1 MTKITEVEIHEFTF
15 DAVNLGN
22 MTGADSLDAVG
33 YSKGRGSENKTA
45 PMQQIYP
52 VSMGSV
58 GSFAHSDMDASYTP
72 TLVLPKRVK
81 MNASLEAA
89 IPPPQ

>member
-1 MTKITEVEIHEFTF
+1 MSPTQKEDAMGKSTF
-15 DAVNLGN
+15 GQHNWKNSRIVLCKELRISRESG
-22 MTGADSLDAVG
+22 
-33 YSKGRGSENKTA
+33 NKTA

-58 GSFAHSDMDASYTP
+58 KSFAHSDIDASYTP

-81 MNASLEAA
+81 IKASLEAA